1 MMTQAPSG
9 ILFSP
14 SVLHTQWFIVF
25 AAFVGVNTI
34 IYLGLT
40 FSKLIPWP
48 APVHPRVVRKVFGI
62 DVSGGAVQPVIPSVS
77 RETASESGVHD
88 IARGFAWVGIIV
100 VLLGI
105 VRAFLPHRTVS
116 DFAAIGAGLLFLA
129 IAQIV
134 ARTRISTRLAS
145 WVWALS
151 ISVMAIATAVS
162 ARLDGIERIGEVIV
176 LVVLLG
182 AVSLT
187 WPSFVVAALLVAG
200 SFTAL
205 AFSFPDSYD
214 PAWLAPL
221 AFAFIASGMLMVLHR
236 RSLGIIEEVDRL
248 ENQLGS
254 TDVLTGVLTRQ
265 GVLTLSPQVRRI
277 ARRDAKPLFL
287 MIIDIVD
294 LAGANKNYGTAY
306 GDDLLRAVADVIKSS
321 SRDSD
326 LLGRWSG
333 DEFVLVG
340 VGAEASIEAL
350 TARIVDSIE
359 QSAVAVGKWPLRV
372 SIGTAIGSPED
383 GLDSFIN
390 TAMAEL
396 EKAAATADR
405 A

>member
-1 MMTQAPSG
+1 MTHASSG

-14 SVLHTQWFIVF
+14 SILHTQWFIIF

-48 APVHPRVVRKVFGI
+48 APVHPRVVRKVLGI
-62 DVSGGAVQPVIPSVS
+62 DVSGGAVQPVVPSVS

-88 IARGFAWVGIIV
+88 IALGFAWVGIIV
-100 VLLGI
+100 VLLGT
-105 VRAFLPHRTVS
+105 VLAFLPHRTVS
-116 DFAAIGAGLLFLA
+116 DFAAVVAGMLFLA

-134 ARTRISTRLAS
+134 ARTKISTRLAS

-151 ISVMAIATAVS
+151 ISVLAIATAYG
-162 ARLDGIERIGEVIV
+162 AQRGGIERIGYVIV
-176 LVVLLG
+176 LVVVLG

-187 WPSFVVAALLVAG
+187 WPSFVVAALLLAG
-200 SFTAL
+200 SFITL
-205 AFSFPDSYD
+205 AFSFSNSYD

-221 AFAFIASGMLMVLHR
+221 AFALIAGGLLMVLHR
-236 RSLGIIEEVDRL
+236 RSLGILEEVDRL

-277 ARRDAKPLFL
+277 AQRDAKSLFL

-294 LAGANKNYGTAY
+294 LAGANKDYGTGY
-306 GDDLLRAVADVIKSS
+306 GDDLLRATADVIKSS

-350 TARIVDSIE
+350 TARIVRNIAE
-359 QSAVAVGKWPLRV
+359 SAVAVGKWPLRV
-372 SIGTAIGSPED
+372 SIGTAIGSPQD
-383 GLDSFIN
+383 SLDSFIN

-396 EKAAATADR
+396 EKAAATVDEA
-405 A
+405 

>member
-1 MMTQAPSG
+1 MTHASSG

-14 SVLHTQWFIVF
+14 GILHTRWFIIF
-25 AAFVGVNTI
+25 AAFVGLNTI

-48 APVHPRVVRKVFGI
+48 APVHPRVVRKVLGI
-62 DVSGGAVQPVIPSVS
+62 DVSGGAVQPVVPSVS

-88 IARGFAWVGIIV
+88 ISRGFAWVGIIV
-100 VLLGI
+100 VLLST
-105 VRAFLPHRTVS
+105 VLAFLPHPTVS
-116 DFAAIGAGLLFLA
+116 DFVAIVAGMLFLA

-134 ARTRISTRLAS
+134 ARTKISTRLAS

-151 ISVMAIATAVS
+151 ISVLAIATAYG
-162 ARLDGIERIGEVIV
+162 AQRGGIERIGYVIM
-176 LVVLLG
+176 LVVVLG

-187 WPSFVVAALLVAG
+187 WPSFVVAALLLAG
-200 SFTAL
+200 SFITL
-205 AFSFPDSYD
+205 AFSFSNSYD

-221 AFAFIASGMLMVLHR
+221 AFALIAGGLLMLLHR
-236 RSLGIIEEVDRL
+236 RSLGILEEVDRL

-277 ARRDAKPLFL
+277 AQRDTKPLFL

-294 LAGANKNYGTAY
+294 LAGANKDYGTGY
-306 GDDLLRAVADVIKSS
+306 GDDLLRATADVIKSS

-350 TARIVDSIE
+350 TARIVRNIAE
-359 QSAVAVGKWPLRV
+359 SAVAVGKWPLRV
-372 SIGTAIGSPED
+372 SIGTAIGSPQD
-383 GLDSFIN
+383 SLDSFIN

-396 EKAAATADR
+396 EKAAATVDEA
-405 A
+405 

>member
-1 MMTQAPSG
+1 MTHASSR

-14 SVLHTQWFIVF
+14 SILHTQWFIIF

-48 APVHPRVVRKVFGI
+48 APVHPRVVRKVLGI
-62 DVSGGAVQPVIPSVS
+62 DVSGGAVQPVVPSVS

-100 VLLGI
+100 VLLGT
-105 VRAFLPHRTVS
+105 VLAFLPHRTVS
-116 DFAAIGAGLLFLA
+116 DFAAIAAGMLFLA

-134 ARTRISTRLAS
+134 ARTKISTRLAS

-151 ISVMAIATAVS
+151 ISVLAIATAYG
-162 ARLDGIERIGEVIV
+162 AQRGGIERIGYVIV
-176 LVVLLG
+176 LVVVLG

-187 WPSFVVAALLVAG
+187 WLSFVVAALLLAG
-200 SFTAL
+200 SFITL
-205 AFSFPDSYD
+205 AFSFSNSYD
-214 PAWLAPL
+214 PARLAPL
-221 AFAFIASGMLMVLHR
+221 AFALIAGGLLMVLHR
-236 RSLGIIEEVDRL
+236 RSLGILEEVDRL

-277 ARRDAKPLFL
+277 AQRDTKPLFL

-294 LAGANKNYGTAY
+294 LAGANKDYGTGY
-306 GDDLLRAVADVIKSS
+306 GDDLLRATADVIKSS

-350 TARIVDSIE
+350 TARIVRNIAE
-359 QSAVAVGKWPLRV
+359 SAVAVGKWPLRV
-372 SIGTAIGSPED
+372 SIGTAIGSPQD
-383 GLDSFIN
+383 SLDSFIN

-396 EKAAATADR
+396 EKAAATVDQA
-405 A
+405 

>member
-1 MMTQAPSG
+1 MTRDYSAG

-14 SVLHTQWFIVF
+14 GVLHTQWFIIF

-40 FSKLIPWP
+40 LSKLIPWP
-48 APVHPRVVRKVFGI
+48 APVHPRVVRKMLGI
-62 DVSGGAVQPVIPSVS
+62 DASGGAVQPLVPSVS

-88 IARGFAWVGIIV
+88 IARGFAWVGMIM
-100 VLLGI
+100 VLVGI
-105 VRAFLPHRTVS
+105 HLAFPPNRTLW
-116 DFAAIGAGLLFLA
+116 DFAAIAAGMLFLA
-129 IAQIV
+129 IGQIV
-134 ARTRISTRLAS
+134 ARAKISTRLAS

-151 ISVMAIATAVS
+151 ISVLAIATAYG
-162 ARLDGIERIGEVIV
+162 AQQGGIERIGYVIV
-176 LVVLLG
+176 LVVVLG

-187 WPSFVVAALLVAG
+187 WGSFVVAAVLLAA
-200 SFTAL
+200 SFIAPV
-205 AFSFPDSYD
+205 FSFSRSFD
-214 PAWLAPL
+214 PAWLMPL
-221 AFAFIASGMLMVLHR
+221 AFALVAGGLLMVLRR
-236 RSLGIIEEVDRL
+236 RSLGILQEVERL

-277 ARRDAKPLFL
+277 AQRDAKPMFL

-294 LAGANKNYGTAY
+294 LAGANKDYGTGY
-306 GDDLLRAVADVIKSS
+306 GDDLLRATADVIKSS

-340 VGAEASIEAL
+340 IGAEASIDAL
-350 TARIVDSIE
+350 TARIVSNISE
-359 QSAVAVGKWPLRV
+359 SAVAVGKRPLCV
-372 SIGTAIGSPED
+372 STGTAIGSPQD
-383 GLDSFIN
+383 SLDRFIN

-396 EKAAATADR
+396 DKSAAMV
-405 A
+405 

>member
-1 MMTQAPSG
+1 MTHASSG

-14 SVLHTQWFIVF
+14 SILHTQWFIIF

-48 APVHPRVVRKVFGI
+48 APVHPRVVRKVLGI
-62 DVSGGAVQPVIPSVS
+62 DVSGGAVQPVVPSVS

-100 VLLGI
+100 VLLGTAL
-105 VRAFLPHRTVS
+105 AFLPHRTGS
-116 DFAAIGAGLLFLA
+116 DFAAIAAGMLFLA

-134 ARTRISTRLAS
+134 ARTKISTRLAS

-151 ISVMAIATAVS
+151 ISVLTIATAYG
-162 ARLDGIERIGEVIV
+162 AQRGGIERIGYVIV
-176 LVVLLG
+176 LVVVLG

-187 WPSFVVAALLVAG
+187 WVSFVVAALLLAG
-200 SFTAL
+200 SFITL
-205 AFSFPDSYD
+205 AFSFSNSYD

-221 AFAFIASGMLMVLHR
+221 AFALIAGGLLMVLHR
-236 RSLGIIEEVDRL
+236 RSLGILEKVDRL

-277 ARRDAKPLFL
+277 AHRDAKPMFL
-287 MIIDIVD
+287 MIVDIVD
-294 LAGANKNYGTAY
+294 LAGANKDYGAGY
-306 GDDLLRAVADVIKSS
+306 GDDLLRATADVMKSS

-340 VGAEASIEAL
+340 VGAEASVEAL
-350 TARIVDSIE
+350 TTRIVHNIAE
-359 QSAVAVGKWPLRV
+359 SAVAVGKRPLRV
-372 SIGTAIGSPED
+372 SIGTAIGSPQD
-383 GLDSFIN
+383 SIDSFIN
-390 TAMAEL
+390 TAMAKL
-396 EKAAATADR
+396 EEAAATAGQ